1 MRRRGRFVWG
11 LMVLWGMVLGAAWN
25 LWAAALV
32 FAPFAGERP
41 VAPEVNPALV
51 VRQERVVVQTEAVP
65 MKVGETLLLPFFEDV
80 TVEAV
85 CTAVH
90 EGSLGDALWEG
101 RGKDRDD
108 VRVLLAVGPETMAG
122 TVRVGER
129 LFHLRPL
136 EGKVHVVREI
146 VAAEPA
152 VVDFVRE
159 PAVVEPAA
167 TAPQAAQSVMTPLL
181 SLEWQVAGLVN
192 QERRINKLHD
202 LAWHD
207 ALFRAA
213 RGHSDDMATQ
223 NYFSH
228 TSLDGRTPAD
238 RITAAGYS
246 WNAYG
251 ENIAAGYS
259 TPEAVMVGW
268 MNSSGHRANILSTAF
283 CDLGVGYAFN
293 PSSQYRHYWTQN
305 FGRQTGVTTCPPVPD
320 PPLPG
325 TEAFS
330 PVGWV
335 SSFYVAYW
343 GRSADPDGRAYWVGL
358 VEGGVLSAIEIAE
371 NFALSDEAKAAYAY
385 FRSPSTATDAD
396 RRAFVE
402 QVYRNLFNREPDAEG
417 LLYWTTLLASGG
429 TSPGRFI
436 GDVINAAMTNHGSD
450 WAAIRNKA
458 DVSNY
463 FADRVAQKGLPW
475 SETLR
480 AHAVTVLQ
488 SVTADLVKV
497 QEAMALV
504 DTLLGGR
511 P

>member
-1 MRRRGRFVWG
+1 MRRRLRFVWV
-11 LMVLWGMVLGAAWN
+11 LMALWGVVLGAAWS
-25 LWAAALV
+25 LWAATLV
-32 FAPFAGERP
+32 LVPFSGARP
-41 VAPEVNPALV
+41 AAPEVDPALV
-51 VRQERVVVQTEAVP
+51 VRQERVVVQAAAVP
-65 MKVGETLLLPFFEDV
+65 MTVGETLILPLFEDV

-85 CTAVH
+85 CAGVH
-90 EGSLGDALWEG
+90 EGPLGDRLWEG
-101 RGKDRDD
+101 RGVDRDD
-108 VRVLLAVGPETMAG
+108 VRVLLAVGSETMAG

-129 LFHLRPL
+129 LFHIRPL

-146 VAAEPA
+146 AVTEPA
-152 VVDFVRE
+152 VVDLWRE
-159 PAVVEPAA
+159 PAVAEPLAA
-167 TAPQAAQSVMTPLL
+167 APQATQSVMTPLL
-181 SLEWQVAGLVN
+181 SLEWQVAALVN

-213 RGHSDDMATQ
+213 RGHSDDMATLD
-223 NYFSH
+223 YFSH

-238 RITAAGYS
+238 RITAAGYP
-246 WNAYG
+246 WNTYG

-259 TPEAVMVGW
+259 TPEAVMLGW
-268 MNSSGHRANILSTAF
+268 MNSSGHRANILSTTF
-283 CDLGVGYAFN
+283 CELGVGYAFN
-293 PSSQYRHYWTQN
+293 PSSKYSHYWTQN

-320 PPLPG
+320 PPWPG
-325 TEAFS
+325 TDAFS

-343 GRSADPDGRAYWVGL
+343 GRSADPGGRAYWLGL
-358 VEGGVLSAIEIAE
+358 IESGVLSAIEVAE

-385 FRSPSTATDAD
+385 FQSPSTATDAD
-396 RRAFVE
+396 RRAFVQE
-402 QVYRNLFNREPDAEG
+402 VYRNLFNREPDAEG
-417 LLYWTTLLASGG
+417 LLYWTTLLATGG
-429 TSPGRFI
+429 TSPGQFI
-436 GDVINAAMTNHGSD
+436 GHVINAAMTAHGSD
-450 WAAIRNKA
+450 WAVIRNKA

-480 AHAVTVLQ
+480 AHAVMVLQ

-497 QEAMALV
+497 QEAMALA